1 MIYGICT
8 NQPAR
13 CTRARSREL
22 IAMPNPDTRCP
33 EPGCGKPLLPAPS
46 SPHSAGRRISQ
57 LAAVVLG
64 VALLGGFGFAAL
76 RGSGGGPGS
85 GDLGSGS
92 AALGSGSAA
101 LGSGSAAPGSGSS
114 GNANRPT
121 GAESVSSAARGSAS
135 VPAPTAP
142 ARGSASEANLKPERP
157 AIDAGSARKPA
168 ERPVPVIRPP
178 RPVPEDS
185 PPLPRGC
192 EIARGWD
199 PQDSRLSTC
208 EGVAENDCRRIKR
221 CLGVYDSNMGP
232 GIKKN

>member
-22 IAMPNPDTRCP
+22 LAMPNPDTRCP

-46 SPHSAGRRISQ
+46 GPGSVGRRVSQ

-64 VALLGGFGFAAL
+64 VALLGGVGFAAL
-76 RGSGGGPGS
+76 RSGGGSGSGGPGS
-85 GDLGSGS
+85 GEPGSGS
-92 AALGSGSAA
+92 AASS
-101 LGSGSAAPGSGSS
+101 SGSS
-114 GNANRPT
+114 GGSASRPT
-121 GAESVSSAARGSAS
+121 GVNPASGPASNGAAS
-135 VPAPTAP
+135 VPAPSAP
-142 ARGSASEANLKPERP
+142 GGGSASEAVKPERP
-157 AIDAGSARKPA
+157 AIDAGPARKPA
-168 ERPVPVIRPP
+168 ERPAPVVRTP
-178 RPVPEDS
+178 RTVQPVQEDA

-208 EGVAENDCRRIKR
+208 EGVAEDTCRRIKR
-221 CLGVYDSNMGP
+221 CLGVYDSNLGP
-232 GIKKN
+232 GIKKD